1 MNRIATSAPV
11 REKHPGK
18 VVYFATGTLAE
29 VSADF
34 SRLRFT
40 GNGTR
45 LRVVAPAAFSA
56 TLAQTAHVPPGEVL
70 VYRPWTA
77 WLVWVRLLG
86 FLGFSRDAEILCLT
100 SPQRFRFLKLLALT
114 LRGRVV
120 FSPMSGARVPLGFFD
135 LTGIWLRQRRDAGEE
150 RRKTLPI
157 GVVGSASGYYLE
169 RIVAAVRRRY
179 PHVPVHGLLLA
190 SATPSTAALFDSV
203 CILKPGPA
211 GALGETLRLIRAR
224 NRYQRWVVPC
234 TDEPYRSLKFLAFFW
249 PLSRRQIYN
258 ELSDGFAARNLRT
271 SWRHLRWRRRD
282 RMSFQIVDG
291 TAARSLPMRC
301 VHLWF
306 YSLRLAGSAPL
317 LLWARLRAFRNRAY
331 RHRLAVPRSPETAA
345 ENCTEGT
352 WHEKPKAAGGRMA
365 RGNVVAPG
373 LPGGPDGP
381 VGLK

>member
-1 MNRIATSAPV
+1 MNQPATSPALK
-11 REKHPGK
+11 KHPGK
-18 VVYFATGTLAE
+18 VVYFATGTLVE

-40 GNGTR
+40 GNGRR

-56 TLAQTAHVPPGEVL
+56 MLAQTAHVPPGEML
-70 VYRPWTA
+70 VYRRWTA
-77 WLVWVRLLG
+77 WLVWIRLIG
-86 FLGFSRDAEILCLT
+86 FLGFSGDAEILCLT

-120 FSPMSGARVPLGFFD
+120 FSPVSGSRVPLGFFD
-135 LTGIWLRQRRDAGEE
+135 LTRIWLQQRRDAGEE
-150 RRKTLPI
+150 RRKTLPV

-169 RIVAAVRRRY
+169 QIVAAVRHRY
-179 PHVPVHGLLLA
+179 PAAPIHGLLL
-190 SATPSTAALFDSV
+190 SRATPATKALFDSV
-203 CILKPGPA
+203 HILKPGLG
-211 GALGETLRLIRAR
+211 GAFQETLRLIPAR
-224 NRYQRWVVPC
+224 ERYQRWVVPC

-258 ELSDGFAARNLRT
+258 ELSDGFAARDLRT
-271 SWRHLRWRRRD
+271 LWRHLRWRRRD
-282 RMSFQIVDG
+282 RMSFQIVEG

-301 VHLWF
+301 VHLGL
-306 YSLRLAGSAPL
+306 YSLRLAGSVPL
-317 LLWARLRAFRNRAY
+317 LLWARFRALRNRAFSS
-331 RHRLAVPRSPETAA
+331 RLAMPRSA
-345 ENCTEGT
+345 EPGNRAEGS
-352 WHEKPKAAGGRMA
+352 WNEKPKAAGSRMG